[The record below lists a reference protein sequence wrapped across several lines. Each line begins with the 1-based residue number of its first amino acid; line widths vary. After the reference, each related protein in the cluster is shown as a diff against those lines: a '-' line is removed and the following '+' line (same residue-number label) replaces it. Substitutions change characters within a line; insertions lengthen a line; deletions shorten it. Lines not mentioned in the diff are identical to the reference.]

1 MKKYGLRIG
10 DVGIE
15 FNSVDERD
23 KAIKDFTHGCDVRIS
38 ETGIRFTEGGSA
50 FSIYDR
56 DTKEV
61 LVNCCKCKGVFEV
74 GSCGERTYPNKYS
87 YSKEYSDQ
95 EGYICDACLARAIK
109 DKELFN
115 AKKLVSESEL

>member
-10 DVGIE
+10 EVGIE

-23 KAIKDFTHGCDVRIS
+23 KAIKDFTHGCDVSIS
-38 ETGIRFTEGGSA
+38 DTGIRFTEGKSS

-61 LVNCCKCKGVFEV
+61 LVNCCKCKGVF
-74 GSCGERTYPNKYS
+74 GIDSCGERSYPNKHS
-87 YSKEYSDQ
+87 WEKEYSSA

-109 DKELFN
+109 EKEVFD
-115 AKKLVSESEL
+115 AKKVLSKE